1 MKDCCCFPRQEVFC
15 GRFIQSSSGTPSPNL
30 IVQKGL
36 PQSSPDEMF
45 NWLKKQ
51 QNKQHDNNNNNNN
64 NNKTNN
70 LKYEPSAK
78 TNTKLACIE
87 KPMKNLALF
96 RLRVS
101 STKGVVALLSVHL
114 RGQGSKQESA
124 LKHPNASRDAS
135 SPFGKRL

>member
-1 MKDCCCFPRQEVFC
+1 
-15 GRFIQSSSGTPSPNL
+15 
-30 IVQKGL
+30 
-36 PQSSPDEMF
+36 MF

-78 TNTKLACIE
+78 TNTELACIE

-96 RLRVS
+96 DHRGS
-101 STKGVVALLSVHL
+101 STKWVVEFLSVHL
-114 RGQGSKQESA
+114 RGQGSKQ
-124 LKHPNASRDAS
+124 
-135 SPFGKRL
+135 